1 MGKFSGKGFQY
12 FLLSIVY
19 NIILLSR
26 EKSRLNKIKNQKSK
40 KMFKLSKF
48 EIQLK
53 DYSENNDLDYLGN
66 DRYEDPDG
74 NIIHECEV
82 IEMMEEEEKE
92 WFRSEDESR
101 RSSDQLCSNE
111 SRI

>member
-1 MGKFSGKGFQY
+1 MS
-12 FLLSIVY
+12 
-19 NIILLSR
+19 N
-26 EKSRLNKIKNQKSK
+26 
-40 KMFKLSKF
+40 LSKF

-53 DYSENNDLDYLGN
+53 DFSENNDLEYLGN

-82 IEMMEEEEKE
+82 IEMMEEEERE
-92 WFRSEDESR
+92 WFISEDQSR
-101 RSSDQLCSNE
+101 RSANQLCSNE